1 MRIPSGVLLSG
12 VLLCGG
18 CASVGPSMISNG
30 RAVYNE
36 GTNCTED
43 QQLLNLIVR
52 ERYDQTFGMLTVA
65 SVTATIKVSATT
77 GAQFGIGPDSNF
89 SGNLVPLSAGVA
101 YEDSPTI
108 SYTPLGGE
116 AFLSRMLTPITVMQ
130 GFLLLNAADDDAIW
144 MRQLYRSINGLENP
158 VGMPPSPKLERF
170 FHLHS
175 KLRRAGIAVLGRKA
189 ATEGSEPAYYIRVS
203 GYKDAYADDV
213 RDILEILGIR
223 GVKADGQDI
232 TLPIHMTVESDTA
245 AAINLQTRSAYDV
258 IRSAASMIEV
268 PAAHHESGIVAPLE
282 WAERDEQRFMT
293 IRSSQ
298 DAPKNAVVAVQFRG
312 WWYYIDATDTRS
324 KRSFKVLRLL
334 VGLRLAEK
342 SADQKVPLLMVPVR

>member
-1 MRIPSGVLLSG
+1 MRILPGVLLSG

-36 GTNCTED
+36 VINYTED

-65 SVTATIKVSATT
+65 SVTASLKVSATA
-77 GAQFGIGPDSNF
+77 GAQFGIGPNSNF

-130 GFLLLNAADDDAIW
+130 GFLLLNAADDAAIW
-144 MRQLYRSINGLENP
+144 MRQLCRSINGLENP
-158 VGMPPSPKLERF
+158 VGMPPSPQLERF
-170 FHLHS
+170 IHLLS
-175 KLRRAGIAVLGRKA
+175 KLRRAGVVVLGGKA
-189 ATEGSEPAYYIRVS
+189 APEGTEPEYYIRLS
-203 GYKDAYADDV
+203 GYRDAHADDV
-213 RDILEILGIR
+213 RDILGVLGIR
-223 GVKADGQDI
+223 GVIAEGQDI
-232 TLPIHMTVESDTA
+232 TLPIRMTVEGDTSG
-245 AAINLQTRSAYDV
+245 AINLQTRSAYDV
-258 IRSAASMIEV
+258 IKSAASMIEV
-268 PAAHHESGIVAPLE
+268 PAAHRESGIVAALE
-282 WAERDEQRFMT
+282 WAERDEHRFMT

-298 DAPKNAVVAVQFRG
+298 DAPENAVIAVPFRG

-342 SADQKVPLLMVPVR
+342 TADQKVPLLMVPVR